1 MRNRALP
8 LLKKETLHILRDPRS
23 LYLALGLP
31 IVLLILFGYAITFDV
46 KNVPLAAV
54 DLDKSSLSRDF
65 LSRIQASP
73 YFDLKFLLDSTSGS
87 GIYLDRGDVRF
98 ILVIPSGFDRKLSS
112 GKGASLQLLVDGSD
126 NNSAQIAMGYM
137 SGFVQRFSSQIL
149 FEYIQQRGAELPVRL
164 PPFEVESRVWYNP
177 DLRSTNYI
185 VPGLIAVLMM
195 VIAAMLTS
203 LTIAREWE
211 VGTMEQLIAAP
222 IRPIEVIL
230 GKLLPY
236 YFLGLLQ
243 TFLVILIGRILFDV
257 PFRGNPFFLFLVSS
271 LFLICGLG
279 IGLYLST
286 ATKSQQ
292 LSFMLSI
299 ILTLLPAFLLSGFI
313 FPVSGMPR
321 LIQIVSH
328 LVPAKY
334 FLTALRG
341 IFLKGNGLAA
351 HLKEVGALF
360 IFALVIVAA
369 CARKFKLS
377 LD

>member
-54 DLDKSSLSRDF
+54 DLDNSSLSRDF

-98 ILVIPSGFDRKLSS
+98 ILVIPSGFSRKLSS

-360 IFALVIVAA
+360 VFALVIVAA